1 MESSSIEYALLGMQR
16 ALLGEVTP
24 ALRAVFIDLDQDQDL
39 FLANFYY
46 DGEAS
51 EERIDLWDCVV
62 TEASADLDQWFSRS
76 KIERLDYPKVI
87 EGRGCCAYV
96 RKEESGLTCFSIEEP
111 QIIMVKPTLAY
122 ALLAVQKALLA
133 EVTPELRS
141 VVVDV
146 ETDPL
151 KLYIRFYYD
160 GAISEALHQSWES
173 AQEKAQVYFGFS
185 AILDG
190 GIERRDY
197 PEEMPFRGR
206 YAYRRKE

>member
-1 MESSSIEYALLGMQR
+1 MKQFSVEYALLGIQS
-16 ALLGEVTP
+16 ALLGEVIP
-24 ALRAVFIDLDQDQDL
+24 ALRAVFVNVDPDQEIFYCYFYQD
-39 FLANFYY
+39 
-46 DGEAS
+46 GKMS
-51 EERIDLWDCVV
+51 EVNQDIWECVI
-62 TEASADLDQWFSRS
+62 TEASADLGHCFVTS

-87 EGRGCCAYV
+87 EGRGYCAYL
-96 RKEESGLTCFSIEEP
+96 RKEESGLTCFRVEEP

-146 ETDPL
+146 EADPL

-160 GAISEALHQSWES
+160 GAISEALYQSWES
-173 AQEKAQVYFGFS
+173 AQEKAQLYFGFS

-206 YAYRRKE
+206 YAYLRKE